1 MSKFKYSSLKNIA
14 LIGNPNVGKS
24 TIFNIITGMNQ
35 HTGNWAGKTVNI
47 AEGKYT
53 FNNKT
58 YQLIDLPG
66 AYSLNTLSYEEE
78 VARDYILFKQPD
90 VTVVICD
97 ATCLERG
104 LNIALQIIATIK
116 NVIICVNLIDEAK
129 KKNININFS
138 KLSNILNVPVI
149 AVSARQKKGINNLL
163 SEIELICQ
171 QSTKKSGKIKYDK
184 PIENAINQLSN
195 HIETKNINK
204 EIVAL
209 KLLSDDTYFIQNL
222 VSNKEFTNDNLNN
235 LSLEVQRCKDN
246 LTSEYS
252 NSYSLQDI
260 ILSQFTKLSEK
271 ISKQCIHKNN
281 SNKQK
286 HKNLDDFL
294 TNKWTGLPSIIILLC
309 MVFWITIAGANAPSE
324 FLSTNLF
331 KIQDIL
337 SDLFRYIQVPNWIE
351 GILIQGMFK
360 TLAWV
365 VSVMLPPMAIFF
377 PIFTLLEDFGY
388 LPRVAFHLDCAF
400 KKAGACG
407 KQALTT
413 CMGFGCNAAGIIGC
427 RIIDSPR
434 ERLIAILT
442 NNFTPCN
449 GRFPTLIALITMFFL
464 ECDSNSFLNSLKCA
478 ICLSGIVILGLIMT
492 FLTSKI
498 LSKTI
503 LKGLPSFFTLELP
516 PYRKPQFGKVIIRS
530 IFDRTLFVL
539 GRAVIVAAPAGIIL
553 WLLSNVMISDV
564 SMLSHISNFL
574 DPFAKLFGLD
584 GVILIAF
591 ILGFPA
597 NEIVIPIII
606 MAYLCKGSLVEYEN
620 LAELKTLFVN
630 NGWTWLTALCTSI
643 FCLMHWPCSTT
654 CLTIKKECKSF
665 KWTALSFII
674 PTVCG
679 FTICFI
685 ISNFCKILHLV

>member
-1 MSKFKYSSLKNIA
+1 MNKNDSYIKNIA

-47 AEGKYT
+47 AKGKYT

-58 YQLIDLPG
+58 YRLVDLPG
-66 AYSLNTLSYEEE
+66 TYSLNTLSFEEE
-78 VARDYILFKQPD
+78 AARDYIMFEQPD

-97 ATCLERG
+97 ATCLERN
-104 LNIALQIIATIK
+104 LNIALQIISAIK
-116 NVIICVNLIDEAK
+116 NVIICVNLIDEAN
-129 KKNININFS
+129 KKNIKINFS
-138 KLSNILNVPVI
+138 KLSNILNVPVV
-149 AVSARQKKGINNLL
+149 AVSARQKQGINNLL
-163 SEIELICQ
+163 SEIELMCKQ
-171 QSTKKSGKIKYDK
+171 PTKKAGKIKYDK
-184 PIENAINQLSN
+184 PMKNAIKQLSN

-209 KLLSDDTYFIQNL
+209 KLLSNDKLFMQNL
-222 VSNKEFTNDNLNN
+222 VSNNELTNESLNDLN
-235 LSLEVQRCKDN
+235 PEIQKCKDT
-246 LTSEYS
+246 LTSTYS
-252 NSYSLQDI
+252 DSLQEV
-260 ILSQFTKLSEK
+260 ILSQFTKLSEE
-271 ISKQCIHKNN
+271 ISTKCINKNN
-281 SNKQK
+281 KNSKKYKQ
-286 HKNLDDFL
+286 LDDFL
-294 TNKWTGLPSIIILLC
+294 TNKWTGLPSIILLLC

-337 SDLFRYIQVPNWIE
+337 SDFFQYIQVPNWIE

-388 LPRVAFHLDCAF
+388 LPRIAFHLDCAF

-464 ECDSNSFLNSLKCA
+464 ECDSNSFLNSFVCA
-478 ICLSGIVILGLIMT
+478 IYLSGIIILGLIMT

-503 LKGLPSFFTLELP
+503 LKGMPSFFTLELP
-516 PYRKPQFGKVIIRS
+516 PYRKPQFGKVIVRS

-539 GRAVIVAAPAGIIL
+539 GRAIIVAAPAGIIL
-553 WLLSNVMISDV
+553 WILSNVMISDV

-584 GVILIAF
+584 GVILLAF

-620 LAELKTLFVN
+620 LTELKTLFVS
-630 NGWTWLTALCTSI
+630 NGWTWLTALCTSL

-654 CLTIKKECKSF
+654 CLTIKKECKSI

-674 PTVCG
+674 PTICG

-685 ISNFCKILHLV
+685 VSNFCKILHIV

>member
-1 MSKFKYSSLKNIA
+1 MNKNDSYIKNIA

-47 AEGKYT
+47 AKGKYT

-58 YQLIDLPG
+58 YQLVDLPG
-66 AYSLNTLSYEEE
+66 TYSLNTLSFEEE
-78 VARDYILFKQPD
+78 AARDYIMFEQPD

-97 ATCLERG
+97 ATCLERN
-104 LNIALQIIATIK
+104 LNIALQIISAIK
-116 NVIICVNLIDEAK
+116 NVIICVNLIDEAN
-129 KKNININFS
+129 KKNIKINFS
-138 KLSNILNVPVI
+138 KLSNILNVPVV
-149 AVSARQKKGINNLL
+149 AVSARQKQGINNLL
-163 SEIELICQ
+163 SEIELMCKQ
-171 QSTKKSGKIKYDK
+171 PTKKAGKIKYDK
-184 PIENAINQLSN
+184 PMKNAIKQLSN

-209 KLLSDDTYFIQNL
+209 KLLSNDKLFIQNL
-222 VSNKEFTNDNLNN
+222 VSNNELTNESLNDLN
-235 LSLEVQRCKDN
+235 PEIQKCKDT
-246 LTSEYS
+246 LTSTYS
-252 NSYSLQDI
+252 DSLQEV
-260 ILSQFTKLSEK
+260 ILSQFTKLSEE
-271 ISKQCIHKNN
+271 ISTKCIHKNN
-281 SNKQK
+281 KNSKKYKQ
-286 HKNLDDFL
+286 LDDFL
-294 TNKWTGLPSIIILLC
+294 TNKWTGLPSIILLLC

-337 SDLFRYIQVPNWIE
+337 SDFFQYIQVPNWIE

-388 LPRVAFHLDCAF
+388 LPRIAFHLDCAF

-464 ECDSNSFLNSLKCA
+464 ECDSNSFLNSFVCA
-478 ICLSGIVILGLIMT
+478 IYLSGIIILGLIMT

-503 LKGLPSFFTLELP
+503 LKGMPSFFTLELP
-516 PYRKPQFGKVIIRS
+516 PYRKPQFGKVIVRS

-539 GRAVIVAAPAGIIL
+539 GRAIIVAAPAGIIL
-553 WLLSNVMISDV
+553 WILSNVMISEV
-564 SMLSHISNFL
+564 SMLNHISNFL

-620 LAELKTLFVN
+620 LTELKTLFVS
-630 NGWTWLTALCTSI
+630 NGWTWLTALCTSL

-654 CLTIKKECKSF
+654 CLTIKKECKSI

-674 PTVCG
+674 PTICG

-685 ISNFCKILHLV
+685 VSNFCKILHIV

>member
-1 MSKFKYSSLKNIA
+1 MNKNDSYIKNIA

-47 AEGKYT
+47 AKGTYT
-53 FNNKT
+53 FNNKK
-58 YQLIDLPG
+58 YKLIDLPG
-66 AYSLNTLSYEEE
+66 TYSLNTLSCEEE
-78 VARDYILFKQPD
+78 AARDYILFKQPD

-97 ATCLERG
+97 ATCLERN
-104 LNIALQIIATIK
+104 LNIALQIIASIK
-116 NVIICVNLIDEAK
+116 NVIICVNLIDEAN
-129 KKNININFS
+129 KKNIKINFS
-138 KLSNILNVPVI
+138 KLSNILNVPVV
-149 AVSARQKKGINNLL
+149 AVSARQKQGINNLL
-163 SEIELICQ
+163 NEIELMCKQ
-171 QSTKKSGKIKYDK
+171 PTKKAGTIKYDK
-184 PIENAINQLSN
+184 PIENAIKQLSN

-209 KLLSDDTYFIQNL
+209 KLLSDDKLFIQNL
-222 VSNKEFTNDNLNN
+222 VSNNELTNESLNDLN
-235 LSLEVQRCKDN
+235 PEIQKCKDT
-246 LTSEYS
+246 LTSTYS
-252 NSYSLQDI
+252 DSLQEV
-260 ILSQFTKLSEK
+260 ILSQFTKLSEE
-271 ISKQCIHKNN
+271 ISTKCIHKNN
-281 SNKQK
+281 KNSKKCKQ
-286 HKNLDDFL
+286 LDDFL
-294 TNKWTGLPSIIILLC
+294 TNKWTGLPSIILLLC

-337 SDLFRYIQVPNWIE
+337 SDFFQYIQVPNWIE

-388 LPRVAFHLDCAF
+388 LPRIAFHLDCAF

-464 ECDSNSFLNSLKCA
+464 ECDSNSFLNSFVCA
-478 ICLSGIVILGLIMT
+478 IYLSGIIILGLIMT

-503 LKGLPSFFTLELP
+503 LKGMPSFFTLELP
-516 PYRKPQFGKVIIRS
+516 PYRKPQFGKVIVRS

-539 GRAVIVAAPAGIIL
+539 GRAIIVAAPAGIIL
-553 WLLSNVMISDV
+553 WILSNVMISDV
-564 SMLSHISNFL
+564 SILNHISNFL

-620 LAELKTLFVN
+620 LTELKTLFVN
-630 NGWTWLTALCTSI
+630 NGWTWLTALCTSL

-654 CLTIKKECKSF
+654 CLTIKKECKSI

-674 PTVCG
+674 PTICG

-685 ISNFCKILHLV
+685 VSNFCKILHIV

>member
-1 MSKFKYSSLKNIA
+1 MNKNDSYIKNIA

-24 TIFNIITGMNQ
+24 TIFNIITGMKQ

-47 AEGKYT
+47 AKGTYT
-53 FNNKT
+53 FNNKK
-58 YQLIDLPG
+58 YKLIDLPG
-66 AYSLNTLSYEEE
+66 TYSLNTLSCEEE
-78 VARDYILFKQPD
+78 AARDYILFKQPD

-97 ATCLERG
+97 ATCLERN
-104 LNIALQIIATIK
+104 LNIALQIIASIK
-116 NVIICVNLIDEAK
+116 NIIICVNLIDEAN
-129 KKNININFS
+129 KKNIKINFS
-138 KLSNILNVPVI
+138 KLSNILNVPVV
-149 AVSARQKKGINNLL
+149 AVSARQKQGINNLL
-163 SEIELICQ
+163 SEIELMCKQ
-171 QSTKKSGKIKYDK
+171 PTKKAGKIKYDK
-184 PIENAINQLSN
+184 PIENAIKQLSN

-209 KLLSDDTYFIQNL
+209 KLLSNDKLFIQNL
-222 VSNKEFTNDNLNN
+222 VSNNELTNESLNDLN
-235 LSLEVQRCKDN
+235 PEIQKCKDI
-246 LTSEYS
+246 LTSTYS
-252 NSYSLQDI
+252 DSLQEV
-260 ILSQFTKLSEK
+260 ILSQFTKLSEE
-271 ISKQCIHKNN
+271 ISTKCIHKNN
-281 SNKQK
+281 KNSKKYKQ
-286 HKNLDDFL
+286 LDDFL
-294 TNKWTGLPSIIILLC
+294 TNKWTGLPSIILLLC

-331 KIQDIL
+331 KVQDIL
-337 SDLFRYIQVPNWIE
+337 SDFFQYIQVPNWIE

-388 LPRVAFHLDCAF
+388 LPRIAFHLDCAF

-464 ECDSNSFLNSLKCA
+464 ECDSNSFLNSFVCA
-478 ICLSGIVILGLIMT
+478 IYLSGIIILGLIMT

-503 LKGLPSFFTLELP
+503 LKGMPSFFTLELP
-516 PYRKPQFGKVIIRS
+516 PYRKPQFGKVIVRS

-539 GRAVIVAAPAGIIL
+539 GRAIIVAAPAGIIL
-553 WLLSNVMISDV
+553 WILSNVMISDV
-564 SMLSHISNFL
+564 SILNHISNFL

-620 LAELKTLFVN
+620 LTELKTLFVN
-630 NGWTWLTALCTSI
+630 NGWTWLTALCTSL

-654 CLTIKKECKSF
+654 CLTIKKECKSI

-674 PTVCG
+674 PTICG

-685 ISNFCKILHLV
+685 VSNFCKILHIV

>member
-1 MSKFKYSSLKNIA
+1 MNKNDSYIKNIA

-24 TIFNIITGMNQ
+24 TIFNIITGMKQ

-47 AEGKYT
+47 AKGTYT
-53 FNNKT
+53 FNNKK
-58 YQLIDLPG
+58 YKLIDLPG
-66 AYSLNTLSYEEE
+66 TYSLNTLSCEEE
-78 VARDYILFKQPD
+78 AARDYILFKQPD

-97 ATCLERG
+97 ATCLERN
-104 LNIALQIIATIK
+104 LNIALQIIASIK
-116 NVIICVNLIDEAK
+116 NVIICVNLIDEAN
-129 KKNININFS
+129 KKNIKINFS
-138 KLSNILNVPVI
+138 KLSNILNVPVV
-149 AVSARQKKGINNLL
+149 AVSARQKQGINNLL
-163 SEIELICQ
+163 SEIELMCKQ
-171 QSTKKSGKIKYDK
+171 PTKKAGKIKYDK
-184 PIENAINQLSN
+184 PIENAIKQLSN

-209 KLLSDDTYFIQNL
+209 KLLSNDKLFIQNL
-222 VSNKEFTNDNLNN
+222 VSNNELTNESLNDLN
-235 LSLEVQRCKDN
+235 PEIQKCKDI
-246 LTSEYS
+246 LTSTYS
-252 NSYSLQDI
+252 DSLQEV
-260 ILSQFTKLSEK
+260 ILSQFTKLSEE
-271 ISKQCIHKNN
+271 ISTKCIHKNN
-281 SNKQK
+281 KNSKKYKQ
-286 HKNLDDFL
+286 LDDFL
-294 TNKWTGLPSIIILLC
+294 TNKWTGLPSIILLLC

-331 KIQDIL
+331 KVQDIL
-337 SDLFRYIQVPNWIE
+337 SDFFQYIQVPNWIE

-388 LPRVAFHLDCAF
+388 LPRIAFHLDCAF

-464 ECDSNSFLNSLKCA
+464 ECDSNSFLNSFVCA
-478 ICLSGIVILGLIMT
+478 IYLSGIIILGLIMT

-503 LKGLPSFFTLELP
+503 LKGMPSFFTLELP
-516 PYRKPQFGKVIIRS
+516 PYRKPQFGKVIVRS

-539 GRAVIVAAPAGIIL
+539 GRAIIVAAPAGIIL
-553 WLLSNVMISDV
+553 WILSNVMISDV
-564 SMLSHISNFL
+564 SILNHISNFL

-620 LAELKTLFVN
+620 LTELKTLFVN
-630 NGWTWLTALCTSI
+630 NGWTWLTALCTSL

-654 CLTIKKECKSF
+654 CLTIKKECKSI

-674 PTVCG
+674 PTICG

-685 ISNFCKILHLV
+685 VSNFCKILHIV

>member
-1 MSKFKYSSLKNIA
+1 MNNKNSFSKNIA

-35 HTGNWAGKTVNI
+35 HTGNWPGKTVNM
-47 AEGKYT
+47 AQGTYM

-58 YQLIDLPG
+58 YQLVDLPG
-66 AYSLNTLSYEEE
+66 AYSLNTLSFEEE
-78 VARDYILFKQPD
+78 VARDYIFFKQPD

-97 ATCLERG
+97 ATCLERS
-104 LNIALQIIATIK
+104 LNIALQTIAAIK
-116 NVIICVNLIDEAK
+116 NVILCINLIDEAK
-129 KKNININFS
+129 KKQIKINIS
-138 KLSNILNVPVI
+138 KLSDILNVPVVAI
-149 AVSARQKKGINNLL
+149 SARQNQGINNLL
-163 SEIELICQ
+163 SEIDIMCQ
-171 QSTKKSGKIKYDK
+171 QSTKKLGKIKYDN
-184 PIENAINQLSN
+184 PIETAINQLSE

-209 KLLSDDTYFIQNL
+209 KLLSNDTYFIQNL
-222 VSNKEFTNDNLNN
+222 ILNNEFTDENLKNVK
-235 LSLEVQRCKDN
+235 LEVQNCKN
-246 LTSEYS
+246 KLTSAYS
-252 NSYSLQDI
+252 NSNSLQDI
-260 ILSQFTKLSEK
+260 ILSQFTKLAEE
-271 ISKQCIHKNN
+271 ISKKCIHKNN
-281 SNKQK
+281 SDSKK
-286 HKNLDDFL
+286 YKRLDDFL
-294 TNKWTGLPSIIILLC
+294 TNKWTGLPSIILLLC
-309 MVFWITIAGANAPSE
+309 MVFWITIAGANTPSE
-324 FLSTNLF
+324 FLSTFFF
-331 KIQDIL
+331 KAQDIL
-337 SDLFRYIQVPNWIE
+337 SDFFQHIQIPDWIE
-351 GILIQGMFK
+351 GILIQGLFK

-388 LPRVAFHLDCAF
+388 LPRVAFHLDYAF

-464 ECDSNSFLNSLKCA
+464 ECNSNSFLNSFMCA
-478 ICLSGIVILGLIMT
+478 IYLSGVIILGLLMT
-492 FLTSKI
+492 FLISKL

-539 GRAVIVAAPAGIIL
+539 RRAVVVAAPAGIIL
-553 WLLSNVMISDV
+553 WVLSNTIISDV
-564 SMLSHISNFL
+564 SVLNHISNFL
-574 DPFAKLFGLD
+574 DPFAKMFGLD
-584 GVILIAF
+584 GVVLIAF

-620 LAELKTLFVN
+620 LTELKTLFVD
-630 NGWTWLTALCTSI
+630 NGWTWLTALCTSL

-654 CLTIKKECKSF
+654 CLTIKKECKSL

-674 PTVCG
+674 PTICG

-685 ISNFCKILHLV
+685 VSTCCRLLNLV

>member
-1 MSKFKYSSLKNIA
+1 MNKNDSYIKNIA

-47 AEGKYT
+47 AKGKYT

-58 YQLIDLPG
+58 YRLVDLPG
-66 AYSLNTLSYEEE
+66 TYSLNTLSFEEE
-78 VARDYILFKQPD
+78 AARDYIMFEQPD

-97 ATCLERG
+97 ATCLERN
-104 LNIALQIIATIK
+104 LNIALQIISAIK
-116 NVIICVNLIDEAK
+116 NVIICVNLIDEAN
-129 KKNININFS
+129 KKNIKINFS
-138 KLSNILNVPVI
+138 KLSNILNVPVV
-149 AVSARQKKGINNLL
+149 AVSARQKQGINNLL
-163 SEIELICQ
+163 SEIELMCKQ
-171 QSTKKSGKIKYDK
+171 PTKKAGKIKYDK
-184 PIENAINQLSN
+184 PMKNAIKQLSN

-209 KLLSDDTYFIQNL
+209 KLLSNDKLFMQNL
-222 VSNKEFTNDNLNN
+222 VSNNELTNESLNDLN
-235 LSLEVQRCKDN
+235 PEIQKCKDT
-246 LTSEYS
+246 LTSTYS
-252 NSYSLQDI
+252 DSLQEV
-260 ILSQFTKLSEK
+260 ILSQFTKLSEE
-271 ISKQCIHKNN
+271 ISTKCINKNN
-281 SNKQK
+281 KNSKKYKQ
-286 HKNLDDFL
+286 LDDFL
-294 TNKWTGLPSIIILLC
+294 TNKWTGLPSIILLLC

-337 SDLFRYIQVPNWIE
+337 SDFFQYIQVPNWIE

-388 LPRVAFHLDCAF
+388 LPRIAFHLDCAF

-464 ECDSNSFLNSLKCA
+464 ECDSNSFLNSFVCA
-478 ICLSGIVILGLIMT
+478 IYLSGIIILGLIMT

-503 LKGLPSFFTLELP
+503 LKGMPSFFTLELP
-516 PYRKPQFGKVIIRS
+516 PYRKPQFGKVIVRS

-539 GRAVIVAAPAGIIL
+539 GRAIIVAAPAGIIL
-553 WLLSNVMISDV
+553 WILSNVMISDV

-584 GVILIAF
+584 GVILLAF

-620 LAELKTLFVN
+620 LTELKTLFVS
-630 NGWTWLTALCTSI
+630 NGWTWLTALCTSL

-654 CLTIKKECKSF
+654 CLTIKKECKSI

-674 PTVCG
+674 PTICG
-679 FTICFI
+679 LTICFI
-685 ISNFCKILHLV
+685 VSNFCKILHIV

>member
-1 MSKFKYSSLKNIA
+1 MNKKDSPIKNIA
-14 LIGNPNVGKS
+14 LVGNPNVGKS
-24 TIFNIITGMNQ
+24 TIFNIITRMNQ

-47 AEGKYT
+47 AQGKYK

-66 AYSLNTLSYEEE
+66 TYSLNTLSYEEE
-78 VARDYILFKQPD
+78 VARDYILFEQPD

-97 ATCLERG
+97 ATCLERN
-104 LNIALQIIATIK
+104 LNIALQIIASIK
-116 NVIICVNLIDEAK
+116 NVIICVNLIDEAN
-129 KKNININFS
+129 KKNIKINFS
-138 KLSNILNVPVI
+138 RLSNILNVPVV
-149 AVSARQKKGINNLL
+149 AVSARKKKGINNLL
-163 SEIELICQ
+163 NEIESICQ
-171 QSTKKSGKIKYDK
+171 KPQKNSETIKYDK
-184 PIENAINQLSN
+184 PIENAIDQLSK
-195 HIETKNINK
+195 HIKTKNINK
-204 EIVAL
+204 KVVAL
-209 KLLSDDTYFIQNL
+209 KLLSNDSYFIQNL
-222 VSNKEFTNDNLNN
+222 ISNKELTNENLNDLN
-235 LSLEVQRCKDN
+235 FEVQKCKN
-246 LTSEYS
+246 TLKSTYT
-252 NSYSLQDI
+252 NSLQDV
-260 ILSQFTKLSEK
+260 ILSQFTKLSEEICK
-271 ISKQCIHKNN
+271 KCIHKNN
-281 SNKQK
+281 KNRKNYK
-286 HKNLDDFL
+286 HLDDFL
-294 TNKWTGLPSIIILLC
+294 TNKWTGLPSIIVLLC
-309 MVFWITIAGANAPSE
+309 IVFWITIAGANAPSE

-331 KIQDIL
+331 KVQDML
-337 SDLFRYIQVPNWIE
+337 SEFFEYIQVPNWIE

-388 LPRVAFHLDCAF
+388 LPRVAFHLDYAF

-464 ECDSNSFLNSLKCA
+464 NCDSNSLLNSFICS
-478 ICLSGIVILGLIMT
+478 ICLSGLIILGLIMT
-492 FLTSKI
+492 FVISKI

-503 LKGLPSFFTLELP
+503 LKGMPSFFTLELP

-539 GRAVIVAAPAGIIL
+539 GRAIIVAAPAGIIL
-553 WLLSNVMISDV
+553 WILSNVMISDV
-564 SMLSHISNFL
+564 SMLNHISNFL

-606 MAYLCKGSLVEYEN
+606 MIYLCKGSLVEYEN
-620 LAELKTLFVN
+620 LTELKTLFID
-630 NGWTWLTALCTSI
+630 NGWTWLTALCTSL

-665 KWTALSFII
+665 KWTVLSFII
-674 PTVCG
+674 PTICG

>member
-1 MSKFKYSSLKNIA
+1 
-14 LIGNPNVGKS
+14 
-24 TIFNIITGMNQ
+24 MNQ

-47 AEGKYT
+47 AKGKYT

-58 YQLIDLPG
+58 YRLVDLPG
-66 AYSLNTLSYEEE
+66 TYSLNTLSFEEE
-78 VARDYILFKQPD
+78 AARDYIMFEQPD

-97 ATCLERG
+97 ATCLERN
-104 LNIALQIIATIK
+104 LNIALQIISAIK
-116 NVIICVNLIDEAK
+116 NVIICVNLIDEAN
-129 KKNININFS
+129 KKNIKINFS
-138 KLSNILNVPVI
+138 KLSNIINVPVV
-149 AVSARQKKGINNLL
+149 AVSARQKQGINNLL
-163 SEIELICQ
+163 SEIELMCKQ
-171 QSTKKSGKIKYDK
+171 PTKKAGKIKYDK
-184 PIENAINQLSN
+184 PMKNAIKQLSN

-209 KLLSDDTYFIQNL
+209 KLLSNDKLFMQNL
-222 VSNKEFTNDNLNN
+222 VSNNELTNESLNDLN
-235 LSLEVQRCKDN
+235 PEIQKCKDT
-246 LTSEYS
+246 LTSTYS
-252 NSYSLQDI
+252 DSLQEV
-260 ILSQFTKLSEK
+260 ILSQFTKLSEE
-271 ISKQCIHKNN
+271 ISTKCINKNN
-281 SNKQK
+281 KNSKKYKQ
-286 HKNLDDFL
+286 LDDFL
-294 TNKWTGLPSIIILLC
+294 TNKWTGLPSIILLLC

-337 SDLFRYIQVPNWIE
+337 SDFFQYIQVPNWIE

-388 LPRVAFHLDCAF
+388 LPRIAFHLDCAF

-464 ECDSNSFLNSLKCA
+464 ECDSNSFLNSFVCA
-478 ICLSGIVILGLIMT
+478 IYLSGIIILGLIMT

-503 LKGLPSFFTLELP
+503 LKGMPSFFTLELP
-516 PYRKPQFGKVIIRS
+516 PYRKPQFGKVIVRS

-539 GRAVIVAAPAGIIL
+539 GRAIIVAAPAGIIL
-553 WLLSNVMISDV
+553 WILSNVMISDV

-584 GVILIAF
+584 GVILLAF

-620 LAELKTLFVN
+620 LTELKTLFVS
-630 NGWTWLTALCTSI
+630 NGWTWLTALCTSL

-654 CLTIKKECKSF
+654 CLTIKKECKSI

-674 PTVCG
+674 PTICG
-679 FTICFI
+679 LTICFI
-685 ISNFCKILHLV
+685 VSNFCKILHIV

>member
-1 MSKFKYSSLKNIA
+1 MSNKNSIFKTVA

-35 HTGNWAGKTVNI
+35 HTGNWPGKTVNI
-47 AEGKYT
+47 AKGSYT

-66 AYSLNTLSYEEE
+66 TYSLNTLSSEEE

-97 ATCLERG
+97 ATCLERS
-104 LNIALQIIATIK
+104 LNIALQVIATIK
-116 NVIICVNLIDEAK
+116 NVIICINLIDEANK
-129 KKNININFS
+129 KQIQIDVV
-138 KLSNILNVPVI
+138 KLSNILHVPVI
-149 AVSARQKKGINNLL
+149 AVSARQKQGINNLL
-163 SEIELICQ
+163 TEIDLMCQ
-171 QSTKKSGKIKYDK
+171 QSTKKLGKIQYDK
-184 PIENAINQLSN
+184 AIENIISQLSK

-209 KLLSDDTYFIQNL
+209 KLLNNDIDFINNL
-222 VSNKEFTNDNLNN
+222 ALNNEITTENLNKLN
-235 LSLEVQRCKDN
+235 SEVQKSKDI
-246 LTSEYS
+246 LISEYS
-252 NSYSLQDI
+252 NSISLQDI
-260 ILSQFTKLSEK
+260 ISSQFTKISEE
-271 ISKQCIHKNN
+271 ISKKCIHKNN
-281 SNKQK
+281 QNNKKYK
-286 HKNLDDFL
+286 HLDDFL
-294 TNKWTGLPSIIILLC
+294 TNKWTGLPSIILLLC

-337 SDLFRYIQVPNWIE
+337 SDFFQYIQVPDWIE

-449 GRFPTLIALITMFFL
+449 GRFPTLIALITMFCL
-464 ECDSNSFLNSLKCA
+464 NCDSNSLLNSLICA
-478 ICLSGIVILGLIMT
+478 IYLSGIIILGLIMT
-492 FLTSKI
+492 FIVSKI

-503 LKGLPSFFTLELP
+503 LKGFPSFFTLELP

-539 GRAVIVAAPAGIIL
+539 GRAIIVAAPAGIIL
-553 WLLSNVMISDV
+553 WILSNVIISDI
-564 SMLSHISNFL
+564 SILNHISNFL

-620 LAELKTLFVN
+620 LTELKTLFVN
-630 NGWTWLTALCTSI
+630 NGWTWLTALCTSL

-665 KWTALSFII
+665 KWTVISFII
-674 PTVCG
+674 PTICG

-685 ISNFCKILHLV
+685 VANFCRLLHLI

>member
-1 MSKFKYSSLKNIA
+1 MNSKNSIFSTVA

-24 TIFNIITGMNQ
+24 TIFNMITGMNQ
-35 HTGNWAGKTVNI
+35 HTGNWPGKTVNI
-47 AEGKYT
+47 AEGTYT
-53 FNNKT
+53 FNDKNYKI
-58 YQLIDLPG
+58 IDLPG
-66 AYSLNTLSYEEE
+66 TYSLNTLSYEEE
-78 VARDYILFKQPD
+78 VARDYILFKQPN

-97 ATCLERG
+97 ATCLERS
-104 LNIALQIIATIK
+104 LNIALQVIATVK
-116 NVIICVNLIDEAK
+116 NVIVCINMIDEANK
-129 KKNININFS
+129 KEIKIDFS
-138 KLSNILNVPVI
+138 QLSTILNVPVV
-149 AVSARQKKGINNLL
+149 AVSARQKQGINNLL
-163 SEIELICQ
+163 NEIDLMCQ
-171 QSTKKSGKIKYDK
+171 QPTKKSGKINYDK
-184 PIENAINQLSN
+184 PIENAINQLSE

-204 EIVAL
+204 KMVAL
-209 KLLSDDTYFIQNL
+209 KLLSNDTNFIKNL
-222 VSNKEFTNDNLNN
+222 VLNDEITDENLNN
-235 LSLEVQRCKDN
+235 LNSRVQKAKNN
-246 LTSEYS
+246 LISEYS
-252 NSYSLQDI
+252 DSTSLQDI
-260 ILSQFTKLSEK
+260 ISSQFIKLSEE
-271 ISKQCIHKNN
+271 ISKKCIHKNKQN
-281 SNKQK
+281 SEKYK
-286 HKNLDDFL
+286 HLDDFL
-294 TNKWTGLPSIIILLC
+294 TNKWTGLPSIILLLC

-324 FLSTNLF
+324 FLSTTLF

-337 SDLFRYIQVPNWIE
+337 SDFFQYIQVPDWIE

-449 GRFPTLIALITMFFL
+449 GRFPTLIALITMFCL
-464 ECDSNSFLNSLKCA
+464 NCDSNSFLNSFICA
-478 ICLSGIVILGLIMT
+478 IYLSGIIILGLIMT
-492 FLTSKI
+492 FIVSKI

-503 LKGLPSFFTLELP
+503 LKGFPSFFTLELP

-539 GRAVIVAAPAGIIL
+539 GRAIIVAAPAGIIL
-553 WLLSNVMISDV
+553 WILSNVIISDV
-564 SMLSHISNFL
+564 SLLNHISNFL

-606 MAYLCKGSLVEYEN
+606 MAYLCKGSLTEYES
-620 LAELKTLFVN
+620 LTELKTLFVN
-630 NGWTWLTALCTSI
+630 NGWTWLTALCTSL

-674 PTVCG
+674 PTICG

-685 ISNFCKILHLV
+685 VSNCCRLLHLI